1 MMMGHIIFEVKQM
14 MDKGKK
20 VVSIT
25 ILLLLLAGG
34 GILFSKVAHKKAP
47 VTANMDNVTS
57 VKVEQAKTSENPVIL
72 SYKATIEPVDE
83 GVVSSKIAGR
93 VVRILFDDSQQV
105 SQDEPL
111 IQLDDQDL
119 RDQLNT
125 AEANLQNLNINLETA
140 QRNYDRNKQLFE
152 QGAIAKADFESV
164 ETALKT
170 AKANLNSSL
179 VNIDSLKHSLA
190 NAVIRAPISGII
202 DNKSVNL
209 GQYVSPGTELA
220 KVKNVSSVYATIQV
234 GQSDVKYITA
244 GQKAQVKLGQNDS
257 TIYEGVVKM
266 INVSADSSARV
277 FNCKVQ
283 INNPNQDLHPGVF
296 ANVEVAT
303 DQKKNLIAIPVNDL
317 TGSEGEYSV
326 FVLENGVARKRS
338 ISIGR
343 IIQNLAEVTSGL
355 QEGEQV
361 IVTNLNTL
369 QDGDKVTVNGQGE

>member
-1 MMMGHIIFEVKQM
+1 
-14 MDKGKK
+14 
-20 VVSIT
+20 
-25 ILLLLLAGG
+25 
-34 GILFSKVAHKKAP
+34 
-47 VTANMDNVTS
+47 
-57 VKVEQAKTSENPVIL
+57 
-72 SYKATIEPVDE
+72 
-83 GVVSSKIAGR
+83 
-93 VVRILFDDSQQV
+93 
-105 SQDEPL
+105 
-111 IQLDDQDL
+111 
-119 RDQLNT
+119 
-125 AEANLQNLNINLETA
+125 
-140 QRNYDRNKQLFE
+140 
-152 QGAIAKADFESV
+152 V

-234 GQSDVKYITA
+234 GQIDAKYIA
-244 GQKAQVKLGQNDS
+244 VGQKAQVKLGQNDS
-257 TIYEGVVKM
+257 TVYEGVVKM
-266 INVSADSSARV
+266 MNVSADTSARV

-283 INNPNQDLHPGVF
+283 INNPNQDLHPGTF
-296 ANVEVAT
+296 ANVEIAT

-369 QDGDKVTVNGQGE
+369 QDGDKVTVNEQGE